1 MADAY
6 GGITMDEALRAAVN
20 VLRDS
25 AESGRMP
32 SVGPLDAA
40 ATAVHIDSAAL
51 LESMLPMS
59 PYASATPTVPGPP
72 VLAEVLGEEFLG
84 QLVGEN

>member
-6 GGITMDEALRAAVN
+6 GGITMDEALRAAIN

-32 SVGPLDAA
+32 SG
-40 ATAVHIDSAAL
+40 
-51 LESMLPMS
+51 ER
-59 PYASATPTVPGPP
+59 AS
-72 VLAEVLGEEFLG
+72 
-84 QLVGEN
+84 